1 MPSLRLHGVVA
12 ALATPFREDELL
24 DCGTWQSLID
34 SVIAAGVDGLLVGG
48 STGEFFSQD
57 HEERTVALRFVRQA
71 CQWRVPV
78 YANVGCI
85 TTRETIQ
92 LAQAAEAE
100 GIDVLAIVTPYYIKP
115 SQAELA
121 EHYAEVCR
129 AVRLPVLA
137 YNFPQH
143 GGVDILPET
152 VEQVA
157 LRCENMVGV
166 KDSSGSLELMTAYQK
181 AAPPGRDFA
190 VFVGPENLT
199 LTAFEKGCAG
209 VISGSSNIVPRLFAD
224 LYRAFREGRMET
236 AVKLQALVDQ
246 LSGCIGMHTF
256 PTIIKEAA
264 ALGPCR
270 KPLGPIPPEVRRRLS
285 EVLAVLEAAG
295 YAPQKVRGVTA

>member
-1 MPSLRLHGVVA
+1 MPSFRLHGVVA
-12 ALATPFREDELL
+12 ALATPFREDERL

-92 LAQAAEAE
+92 LAQTAEAE
-100 GIDVLAIVTPYYIKP
+100 GIDVLAVVTPYYIKP

-121 EHYAEVCR
+121 EHFTEVCR

-143 GGVDILPET
+143 GGVDIQPET
-152 VEQVA
+152 VNQVA
-157 LRCENMVGV
+157 LRCENMAGV
-166 KDSSGSLELMTAYQK
+166 KDSSGNLELMTAYQQ
-181 AAPPGRDFA
+181 AAPPGREFA

-199 LTAFEKGCAG
+199 LTALEKGCAG

-224 LYRAFREGRMET
+224 LYRAFREGRKDT
-236 AVKLQALVDQ
+236 AVKLQALVDL
-246 LSGCIGMHTF
+246 LSGCIGLHTF
-256 PTIIKEAA
+256 PAIIKEAA

-270 KPLGPIPPEVRRRLS
+270 KPLGPIPAEVRARLS
-285 EVLAVLEAAG
+285 EVLAVLEAEG